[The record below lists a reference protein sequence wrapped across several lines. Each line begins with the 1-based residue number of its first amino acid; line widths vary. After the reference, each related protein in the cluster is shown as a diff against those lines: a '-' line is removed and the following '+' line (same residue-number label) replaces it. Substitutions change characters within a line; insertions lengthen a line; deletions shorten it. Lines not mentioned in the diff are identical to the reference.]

1 MAIVSNHYKIVRVAE
16 NMLNERVRLITAK
29 NSNAYTNFGTNT
41 YLIGTQNLAIIDPGP
56 NLTSHFENVLNTIGS
71 AKLTHIFLTHSH
83 QDHCAMAIRLA
94 YETGSKI
101 YLLADPNLSKIDL
114 LNKIKDKSD
123 KDQKFCNKIFNVQV
137 QTIKDFEQ
145 ISNEEWC
152 LKVIAT
158 PGHMDDHICLALHG
172 SDAIFSGDHVMGWSS
187 TVIIPPM
194 GNMSHFILSLE
205 KLLERDEN
213 LYLPGHGDLI
223 PNAKDYVK
231 SQLNHRKNRELQIF
245 DLIKSRPFT
254 SKDLINIIYPDIN
267 SELREAAESNIFAH
281 LIDLASKTKI
291 SNKGKMSIKSKFFY
305 KL

>member
-245 DLIKSRPFT
+245 DLIKSRPFA

-267 SELREAAESNIFAH
+267 SELREAAESTIFAH
-281 LIDLASKTKI
+281 LIDLESKTKI